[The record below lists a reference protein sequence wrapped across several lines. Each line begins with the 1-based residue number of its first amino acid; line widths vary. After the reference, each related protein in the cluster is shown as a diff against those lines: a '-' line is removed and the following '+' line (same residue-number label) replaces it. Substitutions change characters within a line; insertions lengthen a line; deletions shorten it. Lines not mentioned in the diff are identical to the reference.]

1 MSRFGNTT
9 NLSGTISKLTGT
21 QSGGGAN
28 LFEDLGNCYFDSNNT
43 IVVNSVKYTKYTD
56 YIALRNR
63 IEYLEAVILAHFG
76 ESEG

>member
-28 LFEDLGNCYFDSNNT
+28 SFQDLGDCFFDSNGT
-43 IVVNSVKYTKYTD
+43 IVVNNVKYTKYTD

-63 IEYLEAVILAHFG
+63 IEYLEAIIENHFG
-76 ESEG
+76 EG